1 MKISRL
7 MILAKFSPVKR
18 QIRGK
23 PLKSQPKNY
32 GNTHRTPMRNSL
44 RILSSKPVTIT
55 ANISSVSVI
64 GTKDKEGE
72 NMENKNDGI
81 IFNPNLIWLPTPPQ
95 MKSAEDFAHID
106 AFLPGSTGERIE
118 DGILQ
123 RYGIGDF
130 TMKIGGTVY
139 DVSTHFSTD
148 GKQSVLQQFRD
159 LLLSQKLI

>member
-1 MKISRL
+1 MKNRIDG
-7 MILAKFSPVKR
+7 MIC
-18 QIRGK
+18 
-23 PLKSQPKNY
+23 
-32 GNTHRTPMRNSL
+32 
-44 RILSSKPVTIT
+44 
-55 ANISSVSVI
+55 
-64 GTKDKEGE
+64 
-72 NMENKNDGI
+72 
-81 IFNPNLIWLPTPPQ
+81 NPNLIWLPTPPR
-95 MKSAEDFAHID
+95 MESAEDFEYVN

-118 DGILQ
+118 DGKLQ